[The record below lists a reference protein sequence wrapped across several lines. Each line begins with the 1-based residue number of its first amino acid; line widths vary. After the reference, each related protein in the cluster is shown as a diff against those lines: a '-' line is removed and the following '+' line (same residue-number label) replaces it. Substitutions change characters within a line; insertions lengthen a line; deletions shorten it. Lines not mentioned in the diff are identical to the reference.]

1 MHKKNIKKVHLPRKS
16 SDDTLVIEDHE
27 RENRVARLE
36 NNFYLLILNEVMVR
50 VTIKF

>member
-36 NNFYLLILNEVMVR
+36 NNFYLLI
-50 VTIKF
+50 